1 MTPGPHC
8 SAVFQVTFLTFH
20 QFSTASSH
28 GSLVLS
34 LRGLAD
40 ESVEVEV
47 EVGEEG
53 MGSRGGGDGELFL
66 MPGWGGGQ
74 SW

>member
-8 SAVFQVTFLTFH
+8 SAVFQVTFLTFY

-40 ESVEVEV
+40 ESVEGEV
-47 EVGEEG
+47 EVEG
-53 MGSRGGGDGELFL
+53 MGSKGGGDGELFL